1 MKRQS
6 KASKNKKILESA
18 LESAGWEKVGKLWRS
33 PYTRNLQCLRVA
45 IEIEKRNE

>member
-1 MKRQS
+1 MKKKS
-6 KASKNKKILESA
+6 KPSKNRNI

-45 IEIEKRNE
+45 LEIEKREALTK

>member
-1 MKRQS
+1 MNKQS
-6 KASKNKKILESA
+6 KPSKNQKI

-45 IEIEKRNE
+45 LQIEKREALTK